1 MRQTADRFLTF
12 PESLTRQ
19 RPGTVRRLLAL
30 DTEDNSDGEVQ
41 IINFFDGV
49 RHTTFRGPDMQL
61 NAWNWM
67 FTQEPATVWA
77 CNVEYD
83 LINLCGAWLGKMAT
97 LTYRGSAG
105 LLRASWRDCRI
116 QFFDTLRHW
125 PMSVEQMGRYL
136 GIQKLE
142 RIHRGRCA
150 GTGRCRKCL
159 AYCRR
164 DTEIVWQFVSHMLR
178 RYEHMKLRLR
188 ATLPSM
194 ALQLFQTRFYRKPWT
209 AIDGNDRSWFRE
221 GYYGGRVEVYHF
233 GVVRG
238 PIHHYDVNSLF
249 PSVMKACRYPD
260 LTTFE
265 RTSTPSWDQEGMA
278 ELTIMVPETRYPCL
292 PARSHELVYPYGVIQ
307 GTWPYPEIR
316 AALERGAKILKV
328 HRAVQYHALPL
339 GQPFAKYV
347 EFCYA
352 KRMGSTHDLD
362 RVFWKLMMNSLYGKF
377 GQGEGLIIIYNDKE
391 FEHGRT
397 AGHSNVIWAA
407 YVTSH
412 ARVRLLEFLESTS
425 VCYYTDTD
433 SLFTPDVLPTSTKLG
448 KLKWEGTATK
458 AQFFGNKLYL
468 MWDYHSDCGMCKAR
482 GKVDG
487 TICTKCHGT
496 GRMTK
501 AEIVKAK
508 GVPPD
513 AAGDFIRTGRAVY
526 RQPIRFRESRSSAH
540 DANVW
545 MVEEKERDDLY
556 TKRRVMGNGTTWPWQ
571 WHLYQRVREEGT
583 LADPRTGA
591 IGLSRTKRFDP
602 K

>member
-1 MRQTADRFLTF
+1 MRVSRCRSAALGAGRSMPTIRARK
-12 PESLTRQ
+12 
-19 RPGTVRRLLAL
+19 LLSL
-30 DTEDNSDGEVQ
+30 DTEDNSDGEVE
-41 IINFFDGV
+41 IINFFDGIT
-49 RHTTFRGPDMQL
+49 HTTFRGRDMQL
-61 NAWNWM
+61 RAWNWM

-83 LINLCGAWLGKMAT
+83 LINLCGWWLGKMAT
-97 LTYRGSAG
+97 LNYRGSAG

-136 GIQKLE
+136 GIAKLD
-142 RIHRGRCA
+142 RLHRHCTGAHRCL
-150 GTGRCRKCL
+150 RCLK
-159 AYCRR
+159 YCRR
-164 DTEIVWQFVSHMLR
+164 DTEIVWRFVSRMLQ
-178 RYEHMKLRLR
+178 RYEAMKLRLR
-188 ATLPSM
+188 STLPSM
-194 ALQLFQTRFYRKPWT
+194 ALQLFHTKFYRRPWPT
-209 AIDGNDRSWFRE
+209 VSANDRTFFRE

-233 GVVRG
+233 GVVKG

-249 PSVMKACRYPD
+249 PSVMKMCRYPD
-260 LTTFE
+260 LETFQKTT
-265 RTSTPSWDQEGMA
+265 TPDWSKEGMA
-278 ELTIMVPETRYPCL
+278 EVTIVVPETRYPCL
-292 PARSHELVYPYGVIQ
+292 PARSNELVYPYGVIR

-316 AALERGAKILKV
+316 AALERGAKILSV
-328 HRAVQYHALPL
+328 HRAAEYHALPL

-347 EFCYA
+347 DFCYRS
-352 KRMGSTHDLD
+352 RMRSTHDLD

-377 GQGEGLIIIYNDKE
+377 GQGEGLIIIHNDREME
-391 FEHGRT
+391 FGS
-397 AGHSNVIWAA
+397 AAAQANVIWAA

-448 KLKWEGTATK
+448 KLKWEGTATT

-468 MWDYHSDCGMCKAR
+468 MWDYHSDCGMCKAT
-482 GKVDG
+482 GNVDG
-487 TICTKCHGT
+487 TICTKCRGT

-513 AAGDFIRTGRAVY
+513 AAADFIRTGRAVY
-526 RQPIRFRESRSSAH
+526 RQPVRFRESRH
-540 DANVW
+540 GTRDPNVW

-556 TKRRVMGNGTTWPWQ
+556 TKRRILGNGTTWPWQ
-571 WHLYQRVREEGT
+571 WNLYQRVREEGVI
-583 LADPRTGA
+583 ADPTSGAVGLTRT
-591 IGLSRTKRFDP
+591 TRFDRRR
-602 K
+602 